1 MQMQRLSEI
10 SGHCPSGATIPA
22 KRRKPENE
30 NIESALHKNPN
41 QLFET
46 MSTNSEVQ
54 LESCLSQESASQS
67 NDTMPSDFSAST
79 ENCQVDVVQPSD
91 ANLKTTQS
99 SSSIESSAQLE
110 PPSDNA
116 TAASALNETTLASV
130 VDAFLS
136 NATMP
141 SDFSASTEN
150 CQVDVVQPSDAN
162 LKTTQSSSSI
172 ESSAQLEPPSDN
184 ATAASALNETTL
196 ASVVD
201 AFLSN
206 ATMPSDFSASTE
218 NCQVDVVQPS
228 FPSFDTTMQS
238 FHPIDSLLL
247 QSCIKMTNEPPGGLS
262 ENLRVAYA
270 PFETK
275 FFENCSK
282 GGELRSM
289 VRR

>member
-67 NDTMPSDFSAST
+67 NATTPSDFSAST

-99 SSSIESSAQLE
+99 LSSIESSAQLE

-130 VDAFLS
+130 A
-136 NATMP
+136 
-141 SDFSASTEN
+141 
-150 CQVDVVQPSDAN
+150 
-162 LKTTQSSSSI
+162 
-172 ESSAQLEPPSDN
+172 
-184 ATAASALNETTL
+184 
-196 ASVVD
+196 D

>member
-54 LESCLSQESASQS
+54 LESCVSQESASQ
-67 NDTMPSDFSAST
+67 
-79 ENCQVDVVQPSD
+79 
-91 ANLKTTQS
+91 
-99 SSSIESSAQLE
+99 
-110 PPSDNA
+110 
-116 TAASALNETTLASV
+116 
-130 VDAFLS
+130 
-136 NATMP
+136 
-141 SDFSASTEN
+141 
-150 CQVDVVQPSDAN
+150 
-162 LKTTQSSSSI
+162 
-172 ESSAQLEPPSDN
+172 
-184 ATAASALNETTL
+184 
-196 ASVVD
+196 
-201 AFLSN
+201 SN

-238 FHPIDSLLL
+238 FHPI
-247 QSCIKMTNEPPGGLS
+247 
-262 ENLRVAYA
+262 
-270 PFETK
+270 
-275 FFENCSK
+275 
-282 GGELRSM
+282 ELRSM